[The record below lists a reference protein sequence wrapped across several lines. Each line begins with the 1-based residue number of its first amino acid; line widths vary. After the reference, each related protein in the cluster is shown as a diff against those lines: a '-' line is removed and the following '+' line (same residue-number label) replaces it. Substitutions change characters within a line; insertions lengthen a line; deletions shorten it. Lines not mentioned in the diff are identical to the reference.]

1 MVQDNGL
8 FVSSNIVPDASCV
21 GEIYSLLNF
30 VLKTLFS
37 SEDGLRVS
45 LFITCYNDTLFL
57 ETGKAVVRV
66 LERLGHTVEFPA
78 GQTCCGQMHYNTGY
92 QAEAMPLL
100 SRFVEQFRA
109 AEAVVVPSS
118 SCVAMM
124 RDHYPKMAASLKD
137 ARLIADVEE
146 LLTKVF
152 EFSEFLTKRLGLEDV
167 GAYFPHRV
175 TYHASCHGLRNLELG
190 GGPLRLLKAVRGIDL
205 VELEGL
211 EQCCGFG
218 GTFAVK
224 NADVSGAMLA
234 EKTKAVLNTRAE
246 ACTACDNS
254 CLMHIQGALHRQ
266 KTGVRTVH
274 LAEILA
280 GDEEVAR

>member
-1 MVQDNGL
+1 
-8 FVSSNIVPDASCV
+8 
-21 GEIYSLLNF
+21 
-30 VLKTLFS
+30 
-37 SEDGLRVS
+37 
-45 LFITCYNDTLFL
+45 
-57 ETGKAVVRV
+57 
-66 LERLGHTVEFPA
+66 
-78 GQTCCGQMHYNTGY
+78 MHYNTGY

-100 SRFVEQFRA
+100 SRFVEQFRG

-146 LLTKVF
+146 LLPKVF
-152 EFSEFLTKRLGLEDV
+152 EFSEFLTKRLSLEDV

-190 GGPLRLLKAVRGIDL
+190 DGPLRLLKAVRGIDL

-218 GTFAVK
+218 GTFALK

-266 KTGVRTVH
+266 KTGVRTMH